1 MRAPTISE
9 VAKTA
14 GVSVATVSR
23 VVNGSPSV
31 SHETQ
36 ARVQEAIER
45 LGYQPN
51 VWGRSLRRGES
62 RVVLVIVPN
71 VSNPYY
77 APIIAG
83 TEDRLHEDGYS
94 GMLCITNAEAERR
107 ALYLEFLKDGRA
119 DGAILME
126 PARDDP
132 HVTGMARH
140 YHLVQCSEYCDNQ
153 AVSHVSV
160 DNLAAAREVVLTLA
174 GLGHR
179 RIGFIGADND
189 FMSTIA
195 RRQGYLD
202 GLRVLNIPPREDD
215 QTFAGRDYSFA
226 SGVEAARRLLA
237 RLAGGS
243 LRPMRWIMRVLTAPL
258 IKYFRR
264 RREKWKKFF
273 SFSAVWSK
281 IYHPRTRSPA
291 EVRRGNQ
298 EREAAADVSLQKGWS
313 SDEDPLSG
321 PAGIHGLSADRRAAE
336 DRRSQRRRGEPDPTG
351 QRTDPDKHRAFQRH
365 RKPS

>member
-237 RLAGGS
+237 RPERPTALFCISDVLALGAVQAGS
-243 LRPMRWIMRVLTAPL
+243 YTHLRAHET
-258 IKYFRR
+258 
-264 RREKWKKFF
+264 
-273 SFSAVWSK
+273 
-281 IYHPRTRSPA
+281 
-291 EVRRGNQ
+291 
-298 EREAAADVSLQKGWS
+298 
-313 SDEDPLSG
+313 
-321 PAGIHGLSADRRAAE
+321 
-336 DRRSQRRRGEPDPTG
+336 
-351 QRTDPDKHRAFQRH
+351 
-365 RKPS
+365 